1 MRVITE
7 IIFSLIG
14 VIGVITSITF
24 SYLAYKRT
32 GNKELQRE
40 AQREGILISD
50 IAYIK
55 SSIDRME
62 TKLDNVENNYHLL
75 LMRIIKLEEGYNNL
89 INKNK
94 GD

>member
-1 MRVITE
+1 MTE
-7 IIFSLIG
+7 FTISLIG

-24 SYLAYKRT
+24 SYLAYKRS
-32 GNKELQRE
+32 GNKDLHSQ

-62 TKLDNVENNYHLL
+62 SKLDNVENNYQSL
-75 LMRIIKLEEGYNNL
+75 LMRIVRLEENYNNL
-89 INKNK
+89 INKAK
-94 GD
+94 GE

>member
-1 MRVITE
+1 MTE
-7 IIFSLIG
+7 FIISLIG

-24 SYLAYKRT
+24 SYLAYKRS
-32 GNKELQRE
+32 GNKDLHSQ

-62 TKLDNVENNYHLL
+62 SKLDNVENNYQSL
-75 LMRIIKLEEGYNNL
+75 LMRIVRLEENYNNL
-89 INKNK
+89 INKAK
-94 GD
+94 GE